1 MSFLFFALSF
11 FGDRVIT
18 ALAQRVTPE
27 NAVYGEE
34 KALESAV
41 RFNGLDSVARAGR
54 IVAAHGRKMGRDVL
68 AIKTNY

>member
-18 ALAQRVTPE
+18 ALAQTVPPE

-34 KALESAV
+34 NALESAV
-41 RFNGLDSVARAGR
+41 RFKRLNR
-54 IVAAHGRKMGRDVL
+54 VL
-68 AIKTNY
+68 

>member
-27 NAVYGEE
+27 NAVYGEG

-41 RFNGLDSVARAGR
+41 RFKRFNR
-54 IVAAHGRKMGRDVL
+54 VL
-68 AIKTNY
+68 

>member
-41 RFNGLDSVARAGR
+41 RFKRSNR
-54 IVAAHGRKMGRDVL
+54 VL
-68 AIKTNY
+68 